1 MQNYKISEYIEVL
14 KKNNQLVEIINCNQI
29 LEKEVVNI
37 SYSSNDV
44 KEDTLFVC
52 KGFGDNFKKE
62 YLEDAIKKGAFA
74 YVSEID
80 YNVEIPCILIKKSFV
95 SLSIV
100 SDLYFNHVSDK
111 LNMIGITGTKGK
123 STTSY
128 FVKYILDEYALA
140 NDKKDTAIIS
150 SIFTYDG
157 KNTYKSKLTTP
168 ESLELNQNL
177 YNAYESQLKNVV
189 MEVSSQAVK
198 LGRVYN
204 ITYDIC
210 AFLNIS
216 EDHIG
221 PVEHPDFEDY
231 FNSKLKIFEKSK
243 VSCINLDAD
252 FSDKILQKAMDC
264 NTKILTFSTKDKNAD
279 VYGYNI
285 HKVGLETVFSVKY
298 EYRNEEKSKEVVFD
312 VTLSIPGLFNVEN
325 ALAAI
330 AIALSMNIEP
340 QYIVSGLK
348 KAKSA
353 GRMEIYYSDDKK
365 ILSIVDY
372 AHNKLSFEKIFE
384 TTRKEYPDK
393 KIIAVFG
400 CPGNKAQIRR
410 KDLGE
415 VAGKNASYIYITEDD
430 PAFESVMQISKE
442 VEKYVKEYTTNYEI
456 IEDREEAIKKAV
468 NKVLNSNEKY
478 IILLLGKGNETSQ
491 KVGRKLAPYLG
502 DSEVIKACIN
512 EYENKRSI

>member
-1 MQNYKISEYIEVL
+1 MQRYKIKEYINIL
-14 KKNNQLVEIINCNQI
+14 NDNNQLVDVLNCDNV
-29 LEKEVVNI
+29 LENEVINI
-37 SYSSNDV
+37 SYSSSNV
-44 KEDTLFVC
+44 NKNTLFIC
-52 KGFGDNFKKE
+52 KGFGNNFKKE
-62 YLEDAIKKGAFA
+62 YLEDAIKKGAIA
-74 YVSEID
+74 YISEINYD
-80 YNVEIPCILIKKSFV
+80 VEIPCILIKNCFV

-100 SDLYFNHVSDK
+100 SDFYFGHVADK
-111 LNMIGITGTKGK
+111 LNLIGITGTKGK

-150 SIFTYDG
+150 TIFTYDG

-177 YNAYESQLKNVV
+177 YNAYESNLENVI
-189 MEVSSQAVK
+189 MEVSSQALK
-198 LGRVYN
+198 IGRVHN
-204 ITYDIC
+204 INYDIC

-231 FNSKLKIFEKSK
+231 FNSKLKLFEKSK
-243 VSCINLDAD
+243 IACINLDAD
-252 FSDKILQKAMDC
+252 YSNRIIEKANEC
-264 NTKILTFSTKDKNAD
+264 NNKILTFSTKNKEAD
-279 VYGYNI
+279 IYGFNI
-285 HKVGLETVFSVKY
+285 KKVGLNTVFSVKY
-298 EYRNEEKSKEVVFD
+298 KECVFE
-312 VTLSIPGLFNVEN
+312 VTLSIPGLFNVDN

-330 AIALSMNIEP
+330 TIALCMKIDVK
-340 QYIVSGLK
+340 YIQLGLK
-348 KAKSA
+348 KARSA

-384 TTRKEYPDK
+384 TTKKEYPDR

-415 VAGKNASYIYITEDD
+415 VVGRNADYIYITEDD
-430 PAFESVMQISKE
+430 PAFETVIQISRE
-442 VEKYVKEYTTNYEI
+442 IEKYTKEYTNNYEI
-456 IEDREEAIKKAV
+456 VEDREEAIKKAV
-468 NKVLNSNEKY
+468 KKVVESKNNY

-491 KVGRKLAPYLG
+491 KVGYEQVSYIG
-502 DSEVIKACIN
+502 DSSVITNCIK
-512 EYENKRSI
+512 EYEKNRSI